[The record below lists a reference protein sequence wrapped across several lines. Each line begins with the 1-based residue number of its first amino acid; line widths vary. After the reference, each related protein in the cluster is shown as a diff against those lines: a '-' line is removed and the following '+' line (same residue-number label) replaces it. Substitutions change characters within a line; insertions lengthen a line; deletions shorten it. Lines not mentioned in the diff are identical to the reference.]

1 MSASLSPR
9 QSLFVTSA
17 SINGLLIA
25 EGYESPFSFS
35 SGYST
40 LSVDFLCGV
49 DPTLQIF
56 TATTAQ
62 NTHRVLYFEKVLS
75 ANTRFF
81 KKFQVNGIFFQ
92 IKVTNTNATTGQN
105 IFLVSTLSSDTQ
117 YSSQTFLNSKF
128 DIDENTSL
136 QRVANSHEVDLVRGI
151 LTDFR
156 KVNIQGRLDA
166 QPSGEVTIGLGEV
179 YDYVTSADARLQVLS
194 TNDNQPAGTGAR
206 TLRVQGVL
214 DTGAEF
220 DSTYDVNTGIGTM
233 GLNIVSVE
241 RLTIASAGSL
251 HHNDGDIKVLGSSN
265 EVLGIIKATENVSHN
280 AYFRV
285 PADKQLIVRDIQIAG
300 YSAGGSVDVKELD
313 STTQIEAS
321 IGIFKINTNNQTI
334 TYTLDGLLTAG
345 KVLKINYIPDAGITG
360 DVLLNVNVNGV
371 LCPTIASY

>member
-49 DPTLQIF
+49 DTTLQIF

-156 KVNIQGRLDA
+156 KINIQGRLDA
-166 QPSGEVTIGLGEV
+166 QPSG
-179 YDYVTSADARLQVLS
+179 
-194 TNDNQPAGTGAR
+194 
-206 TLRVQGVL
+206 
-214 DTGAEF
+214 
-220 DSTYDVNTGIGTM
+220 
-233 GLNIVSVE
+233 
-241 RLTIASAGSL
+241 
-251 HHNDGDIKVLGSSN
+251 
-265 EVLGIIKATENVSHN
+265 
-280 AYFRV
+280 
-285 PADKQLIVRDIQIAG
+285 
-300 YSAGGSVDVKELD
+300 
-313 STTQIEAS
+313 
-321 IGIFKINTNNQTI
+321 
-334 TYTLDGLLTAG
+334 
-345 KVLKINYIPDAGITG
+345 
-360 DVLLNVNVNGV
+360 
-371 LCPTIASY
+371 